1 MIGIDIIR
9 KKRKA
14 GSAGGRSS
22 GLGVSTSSGGDAQN
36 ALHADEAD
44 HANRADEAT
53 HAASAKELDGTSSVW
68 NTIRTWI
75 SGATDAMKDVF
86 LRKDQDDTT
95 LFKLTM
101 GAVEVKGD
109 ATIGGDAKSTDYT
122 HTGFPFGKGWAAMK
136 DDGHGASML
145 EVDKLFVRMK
155 AYFAELEIRKIS
167 YLGGNYVFS
176 SAGGTIYYVEWLDT
190 NKNVLEKTEDNKH
203 LIDTFRCYLY
213 SDDGTTK
220 TMNWFQEDD
229 QVRCQ
234 NFGDI
239 TDRTKAKEVDGVI
252 TKTDCTT
259 HYWWRRVNAV
269 DSGVIAAKGD
279 GKKYEYVDFWNAP
292 GQYGEGSDFPEEGDV
307 MVQFGNWT
315 NANRQGVIMIVVTGD
330 DAPAIIEWQNVGA
343 NNQHF
348 MIPDDAYSRI
358 SPRGEGNIFRGKFI
372 SEYGTTTDHTGT
384 SIDEQIDALI
394 DQLNDIKNQADKK
407 FEIWFGSGTPH
418 PGSSTDTESN
428 APASDWTTEAEK
440 ALHAQDLYYDTDK
453 APASEG
459 GRTWRWMSHNVNSTA
474 KYYWEEV
481 TDKDT
486 IDALEKAADLQNQV
500 DDIVSDGVISRG
512 SEKSELLIEWNKAVA
527 NYEKYKEQAKDYSLL
542 NDDVWLKYND
552 AFFNVGTMLNNG
564 TAYTEDSLK
573 KDVTPAWLNVTVDTV
588 LKDTPTKNAVSY
600 RGTWTAY
607 YTAFAAVLKL
617 ISAKAKELT
626 YNAQKS
632 ADKANDVIN
641 DIISDGKL
649 DPSEKITIKRD
660 FLAFYHELTD
670 DNGLEDKGQDEKGK
684 FYTDGIEAAYNKVVD
699 CFNEVGTILN
709 GSSSS
714 GWAMGAA
721 MDESN
726 LPVWLQNPPAL
737 SSSTDKNEYITMTSV
752 VDADAFRSKWSLM
765 HAAKSAYVTLLSEYA
780 KGLADNAQDTADKK
794 VQTFI
799 SRTVP
804 ETPYD
809 SGDMWVNT
817 ADNNNLLI
825 SMQSRLTEQGTTY
838 PEDWFDLST
847 IYDKN
852 DPRMVL
858 AAMAEKVYEISGG
871 SLEGR
876 GSIKVYLNLD
886 YLPNGN
892 EGDIA
897 LIGNSVSRHS
907 LEWVELNNTS
917 YVDTFKSVYNALGA
931 VTITIYSAIPSTNA
945 VEHDLVLRTIN
956 WHDPFK
962 NDVVPGNMEILMY
975 NGSSWEMLRESTKA
989 IIENLGDE
997 IRTVVFGPNGP
1008 GDEIDTSGL
1017 ITQRMFNTLF
1027 SQKISFD
1034 SDNNVSNISKSGLV
1048 TTTDFGTWKNGELKG
1063 LLDNKLDVSAFAGM
1077 YAKAVE
1083 TDGTIVKTSSMSVY
1097 VTKGN
1102 DGYISNAKIKADNIN
1117 FYGTTIIN
1125 DKFWVD
1131 TDGNVHM
1138 ADAYVSGTITATAG
1152 NIAGFKISGDSLK
1165 GENAA
1170 KGSSVILSP
1179 GSISLTTG
1187 ELEAYGNTKRTFT
1200 VDSDRNIVAAISSA
1214 AGNDSS
1220 YMTNV
1225 ALQLSAT
1232 YSSINTSYTPVA
1244 LDIIAG
1250 ITRGTAREVGYT
1262 SKSCSIAK
1270 SNDDSGIVGEMVND
1284 VLHVRSG
1291 AMVLVDTAVQT
1302 SNRITL
1308 PEGPENGANYTF
1320 MGINNCTYSVYPP
1333 TGTKIHYNGEN
1344 KDSLQAGANE
1354 TVYVVAYNGKW
1365 YARKI

>member
-53 HAASAKELDGTSSVW
+53 HAASAKELDGTSTVW

-86 LRKDQDDTT
+86 LRKDQDDSTPH
-95 LFKLTM
+95 KLTM
-101 GAVEVKGD
+101 GAAEVRGD
-109 ATIGGDAKSTDYT
+109 ATVGGTAKSTDYT
-122 HTGFPFGKGWAAMK
+122 HTGFPFGTGWAAVK
-136 DDGHGASML
+136 DDGSGASML

-176 SAGGTIYYVEWLDT
+176 SAGGTIYYVEWLDA
-190 NKNVLEKTEDNKH
+190 NKKVLEKTEDNKN

-220 TMNWFQEDD
+220 TMNWFQEND

-269 DSGVIAAKGD
+269 DSGVIATKGD

-459 GRTWRWMSHNVNSTA
+459 GRTWRWMSHNVNSTV

-892 EGDIA
+892 KGDIA

-945 VEHDLVLRTIN
+945 VEHDLVLRTIS

-962 NDVVPGNMEILMY
+962 KEDVPGNMEILMY

-997 IRTVVFGPNGP
+997 IRTVVFGSDKKGAT
-1008 GDEIDTSGL
+1008 DASGL
-1017 ITQRMFNTLF
+1017 VTRTMFSELF
-1027 SQKISFD
+1027 SQKVKDDKVVTESTISTWLGEND
-1034 SDNNVSNISKSGLV
+1034 YLTGASIKSWA
-1048 TTTDFGTWKNGELKG
+1048 TDEAGFVKSATLDAYVKRVRNG
-1063 LLDNKLDVSAFAGM
+1063 
-1077 YAKAVE
+1077 
-1083 TDGTIVKTSSMSVY
+1083 DGTYSLESDIVLS
-1097 VTKGN
+1097 
-1102 DGYISNAKIKADNIN
+1102 ADKIN
-1117 FYGTTIIN
+1117 FIGKTIIN
-1125 DKFWVD
+1125 EKFWVD
-1131 TDGNVHM
+1131 ANGIVYMDEAN
-1138 ADAYVSGTITATAG
+1138 VSGTINATAG